1 MISKTRTLVGKV
13 RKSSI
18 AMEKV
23 IGKCGKVVISDNTTR
38 WNSTYIMAKRLLD
51 IKVALNEVLAE
62 LSIDT
67 LLTSEWVRLEELV
80 SLLEPF
86 ASQTDVLQTDSLSLS
101 NIVPSILDHECHL
114 EHFPSAKPLTKS
126 MLNQMRDRFSALLQ
140 PSHPEFN
147 PLPAAACLL
156 DPSVAS
162 FILGFDQAV
171 LREAAKEYILT
182 QVCLLLV
189 SLNLIMKNIHCIIKK
204 LKESQVYDGLQC

>member
-1 MISKTRTLVGKV
+1 
-13 RKSSI
+13 
-18 AMEKV
+18 MEKV
-23 IGKCGKVVISDNTTR
+23 ISKCGKVVISDNTTR

-51 IKVALNEVLAE
+51 IKVTLNEVLAE

-101 NIVPSILDHECHL
+101 NIVPSILDLECHL
-114 EHFPSAKPLTKS
+114 EQFPSAKPLTKS
-126 MLNQMRDRFSALLQ
+126 MLNQMRDQFSVLLQ

-162 FILGFDQAV
+162 FILGFDQVV

-182 QVCLLLV
+182 QVQVCLLLV
-189 SLNLIMKNIHCIIKK
+189 SLNLFMLFVID
-204 LKESQVYDGLQC
+204 LSVLGTVESSIDYSNMDSIYYL